1 MNSSKNRLLVKF
13 LTVVGAVILFVIIT
27 LSTILVFFSQSKIT
41 IILGIIFSG
50 IIVFL
55 TIVLLLQNMF
65 SRIEEIG
72 KTTQKLS
79 EGRLAKS
86 ITQISNDEIGK
97 LSSDI
102 NKFIDGFNENIQIT
116 TELLNGNIDI
126 TYDTSNTS
134 NIFRQLLI
142 KMHENLK
149 RNRNFEIERKEEE
162 SLRNWTNEGLAILN
176 DILRKSNERID
187 ILANKILSNLVN
199 YIDANQAGL
208 FIFSEEDDL
217 HQELELIS
225 FYGYG
230 KKKYLQKKIQVGD
243 GLIGTCAL
251 ERTTIY
257 LTEIPQNYI
266 EITSGLGQANPN
278 ALLIVPLILENE
290 LLGVI
295 EIASFKKFSPAK
307 ISFVEKLASNISASL
322 FSSRVHTHTEKLL
335 EEMNVYKQKITEQ
348 QVVLDETLH
357 KYEQSVSEIERLKK
371 LEQEQ
376 NNEHINEIMN
386 YKKLTNSILN
396 KIPAKVFI
404 KDARGRF
411 VLFNN
416 QVADFYGVEASLLTG
431 KSDFDLYP
439 IEEAKR
445 NAEIEQDI
453 IRKGK
458 REYTYSDTFSDTEI
472 VFRTIKTPFFID
484 YLNEKGLLAIQ
495 FDITELSYKQ
505 NETQK
510 LKEKLELKLIELK
523 KTQEQLDLKEQELL
537 DANKIM
543 GNKELILRK
552 TLSQYA
558 DAQKEL
564 KINNEELRAQEE
576 ELKQNLEELLT
587 TQEEMIRLKEIDA
600 IKAAQILNQ
609 LEENKRLLSK
619 ILDFFPAEI
628 ILKDS
633 LGKYLIVNKVT
644 AENLN
649 TQVENLVGKTD
660 FDFFDYQ
667 KAEALRKQEIE
678 VIKNGMI
685 IYKAIENIDENKKI
699 FQITKAPF
707 FINYLNDNGLL
718 LIKTDITEIKQ
729 NESELENL
737 NKIQQNQQIQLE
749 QKMLEL
755 TKIQQ
760 ELKNQ
765 RDELKQANTMLISK
779 EKKLEKAVK
788 TAEESRKELRL
799 KNDQLLAQE
808 EELKQIIE
816 QMQLVQDEQE
826 KQEIL
831 ITKQKENLLKTNEK
845 LKQEIIE
852 KEQAKLEA
860 TSANKA
866 KSEFLANMSH
876 EIRTPMNAIVGF
888 SELLATKVEGLKEKS
903 YLNAIQS
910 SGKSLIMIINDILD
924 LSKIEAGKMKLE
936 YDYTSVRGIV
946 EEIKNIFSL
955 KVQDKNLDFIIDL
968 DENVPDSMMLDEIR
982 MRQIL
987 FNLVGNAIKF
997 TDEGFVKIHV
1007 ITHEATNKNDNFRN
1021 LTISVEDT
1029 GIGIADESQQKIFN
1043 AFEQQENQAN
1053 KHYGGTGLGLSI
1065 TARLVEMM
1073 NGDIKLNSIQKAE
1086 KKRLSGSKFII
1097 NLYDVKVSDE
1107 LKEIKEQH
1115 NFDYSSIVFETS
1127 TLLVVDDIELNR
1139 NLITEFLENTQVQV
1153 ITAVNG
1159 REAIEFTKLYKPDAI
1174 LMDIRMPVLDG
1185 ISAAIEIRKI
1195 PEFAEIPIIALT
1207 ASALVSDREKIM
1219 KTGFNAFISKPI
1231 QLSSLF
1237 FELASFLPY
1246 KHVVSEITISKKSNV
1261 ALSDLNISD
1270 KKIEHNIKYLKSI
1283 VLLELY
1289 ELNKIFIIDDIEAFT
1304 ENFQSYVE
1312 SVDLLEFEPFIDELN
1327 DNLQSFDLPKIK
1339 RSLNNLIAF
1348 IEKL

>member
-396 KIPAKVFI
+396 EIPAKVFI

-416 QVADFYGVEASLLTG
+416 QVADFYGIEASLLTG

-458 REYTYSDTFSDTEI
+458 REYTYSDTFGDTEI

-1195 PEFAEIPIIALT
+1195 PEFVEIPIIALT

>member
-1 MNSSKNRLLVKF
+1 MNSSNNKLLIKF
-13 LTVVGAVILFVIIT
+13 LTVIGAVILFIIIT

-41 IILGIIFSG
+41 TILGIVFSG

-55 TIVLLLQNMF
+55 TIVLQLQGIFN
-65 SRIEEIG
+65 RIEEIG
-72 KTTQKLS
+72 KTTKKLS
-79 EGRLAKS
+79 EGKLAKS
-86 ITQISNDEIGK
+86 INHTSNDEIGK

-149 RNRNFEIERKEEE
+149 RNKNFEIERKEEE
-162 SLRNWTNEGLAILN
+162 ALRNWTNEGLAILN

-208 FIFSEEDDL
+208 FIFSENDEMR
-217 HQELELIS
+217 QELELIS

-230 KKKYLQKKIQVGD
+230 KKKYLQKKVQIGD

-251 ERTTIY
+251 EKSTIY
-257 LTEIPQNYI
+257 LTEIPQDYI

-278 ALLIVPLILENE
+278 ALLIVPLLLENE

-295 EIASFKKFSPAK
+295 EIASFKKFSPSK

-322 FSSRVHTHTEKLL
+322 FSSRVHTHTERLL
-335 EEMNVYKQKITEQ
+335 EEIKSYKQEMEQ
-348 QVVLDETLH
+348 QQVLVDETLRKH
-357 KYEQSVSEIERLKK
+357 ELSLKEMERLKK
-371 LEQEQ
+371 LEIEQ
-376 NNEHINEIMN
+376 NNVHIKEIESSKNMI
-386 YKKLTNSILN
+386 NSILN
-396 KIPAKVFI
+396 EIQAKVFL

-411 VLFNN
+411 VLMNN
-416 QVADFYGVEASLLTG
+416 QVAEFHGVEVSELIG

-439 IEEAKR
+439 IEDAKK

-458 REYTYSDTFSDTEI
+458 REYISTEMLNDTEVI
-472 VFRTIKTPFFID
+472 FRTIKKPFFIEF
-484 YLNEKGLLAIQ
+484 LNEKGLLGIQ
-495 FDITELSYKQ
+495 FDITELVYKQ
-505 NETQK
+505 NEAQK

-523 KTQEQLDLKEQELL
+523 KAQEQLNIKESELIE
-537 DANKIM
+537 ANKVM
-543 GNKELILRK
+543 SNKELILRK
-552 TLSQYA
+552 TLNQYA

-576 ELKQNLEELLT
+576 ELKQNLEELIT
-587 TQEEMIRLKEIDA
+587 TQEEMIRLKEFDA
-600 IKAAQILNQ
+600 IKATQVLNQ
-609 LEENKRLLSK
+609 LDENKRLLSK

-633 LGKYLIVNKVT
+633 LGKYLIANKIA

-649 TQVENLVGKTD
+649 IKVENLVGKTD
-660 FDFFDYQ
+660 YDFYQ
-667 KAEALRKQEIE
+667 IDKADELRLQEIE
-678 VIKNGMI
+678 VVNKGMI
-685 IYKAIENIDENKKI
+685 VYKSIEKINEQEKI

-707 FINYLNDNGLL
+707 FINYLNDTGLL

-729 NESELENL
+729 NERELEVL

-765 RDELKQANTMLISK
+765 RDELKQANTMLITK
-779 EKKLEKAVK
+779 EKKLENAVK
-788 TAEESRKELRL
+788 TAEVSRKELWL

-831 ITKQKENLLKTNEK
+831 ITRQKENLLKINEK

-860 TSANKA
+860 TNANKA

-903 YLNAIQS
+903 YLDAIQS

-936 YDYTSVRGIV
+936 YDYTSIRGIV
-946 EEIKNIFSL
+946 DEIKNIFSL
-955 KVQDKNLDFIIDL
+955 KVQDKNLNFIIDI

-997 TDEGFVKIHV
+997 TDEGFVRIH
-1007 ITHEATNKNDNFRN
+1007 IETNEASNENTNFRN
-1021 LTISVEDT
+1021 LVISVEDT
-1029 GIGIADESQQKIFN
+1029 GIGIAEESQRKIFN
-1043 AFEQQENQAN
+1043 AFEQQDNQAT

-1065 TARLVEMM
+1065 TSRLVEMM
-1073 NGDIKLNSIQKAE
+1073 NGDIKLKSTHKAE
-1086 KKRLSGSKFII
+1086 KKQLTGSNFII
-1097 NLYDVKVSDE
+1097 NLYDVKVSD
-1107 LKEIKEQH
+1107 LQKEIQEQH
-1115 NFDYSSIVFETS
+1115 NFDYNSIVFEAS

-1139 NLITEFLENTQVQV
+1139 NLITEFLESTQVHV

-1159 REAIEFTKLYKPDAI
+1159 REAIEFTKLYKPDVI

-1231 QLSSLF
+1231 QLASLF

-1246 KHVVSEITISKKSNV
+1246 KHIVNETISTKKNNRV
-1261 ALSDLNISD
+1261 LTYLNISE
-1270 KKIEHNIKYLKSI
+1270 KKIESNLEHLKKN
-1283 VLLELY
+1283 VLIELY
-1289 ELNKIFIIDDIEAFT
+1289 DLNKIFIIDDIEAFSDK
-1304 ENFQSYVE
+1304 FQEYVK
-1312 SVDLLEFEPFIDELN
+1312 SVDLLEFEPFIEELN

-1339 RSLNNLIAF
+1339 RSLNNLISF

>member
-396 KIPAKVFI
+396 EIPAKVFI

-416 QVADFYGVEASLLTG
+416 QVADFYGIEASLLTG

-445 NAEIEQDI
+445 NTEIEQDI

-458 REYTYSDTFSDTEI
+458 REYTYSDTFGDTEI
-472 VFRTIKTPFFID
+472 VFRTIKTPF
-484 YLNEKGLLAIQ
+484 
-495 FDITELSYKQ
+495 
-505 NETQK
+505 
-510 LKEKLELKLIELK
+510 
-523 KTQEQLDLKEQELL
+523 
-537 DANKIM
+537 
-543 GNKELILRK
+543 
-552 TLSQYA
+552 
-558 DAQKEL
+558 
-564 KINNEELRAQEE
+564 
-576 ELKQNLEELLT
+576 
-587 TQEEMIRLKEIDA
+587 
-600 IKAAQILNQ
+600 
-609 LEENKRLLSK
+609 
-619 ILDFFPAEI
+619 
-628 ILKDS
+628 
-633 LGKYLIVNKVT
+633 
-644 AENLN
+644 
-649 TQVENLVGKTD
+649 
-660 FDFFDYQ
+660 
-667 KAEALRKQEIE
+667 
-678 VIKNGMI
+678 
-685 IYKAIENIDENKKI
+685 
-699 FQITKAPF
+699 
-707 FINYLNDNGLL
+707 L
-718 LIKTDITEIKQ
+718 LII
-729 NESELENL
+729 
-737 NKIQQNQQIQLE
+737 
-749 QKMLEL
+749 
-755 TKIQQ
+755 
-760 ELKNQ
+760 
-765 RDELKQANTMLISK
+765 
-779 EKKLEKAVK
+779 
-788 TAEESRKELRL
+788 
-799 KNDQLLAQE
+799 
-808 EELKQIIE
+808 
-816 QMQLVQDEQE
+816 
-826 KQEIL
+826 
-831 ITKQKENLLKTNEK
+831 
-845 LKQEIIE
+845 
-852 KEQAKLEA
+852 
-860 TSANKA
+860 
-866 KSEFLANMSH
+866 
-876 EIRTPMNAIVGF
+876 
-888 SELLATKVEGLKEKS
+888 
-903 YLNAIQS
+903 
-910 SGKSLIMIINDILD
+910 
-924 LSKIEAGKMKLE
+924 
-936 YDYTSVRGIV
+936 
-946 EEIKNIFSL
+946 
-955 KVQDKNLDFIIDL
+955 
-968 DENVPDSMMLDEIR
+968 
-982 MRQIL
+982 
-987 FNLVGNAIKF
+987 
-997 TDEGFVKIHV
+997 
-1007 ITHEATNKNDNFRN
+1007 
-1021 LTISVEDT
+1021 
-1029 GIGIADESQQKIFN
+1029 
-1043 AFEQQENQAN
+1043 
-1053 KHYGGTGLGLSI
+1053 
-1065 TARLVEMM
+1065 
-1073 NGDIKLNSIQKAE
+1073 
-1086 KKRLSGSKFII
+1086 
-1097 NLYDVKVSDE
+1097 
-1107 LKEIKEQH
+1107 
-1115 NFDYSSIVFETS
+1115 
-1127 TLLVVDDIELNR
+1127 
-1139 NLITEFLENTQVQV
+1139 
-1153 ITAVNG
+1153 
-1159 REAIEFTKLYKPDAI
+1159 
-1174 LMDIRMPVLDG
+1174 
-1185 ISAAIEIRKI
+1185 
-1195 PEFAEIPIIALT
+1195 
-1207 ASALVSDREKIM
+1207 
-1219 KTGFNAFISKPI
+1219 
-1231 QLSSLF
+1231 
-1237 FELASFLPY
+1237 
-1246 KHVVSEITISKKSNV
+1246 
-1261 ALSDLNISD
+1261 
-1270 KKIEHNIKYLKSI
+1270 
-1283 VLLELY
+1283 
-1289 ELNKIFIIDDIEAFT
+1289 
-1304 ENFQSYVE
+1304 
-1312 SVDLLEFEPFIDELN
+1312 
-1327 DNLQSFDLPKIK
+1327 
-1339 RSLNNLIAF
+1339 
-1348 IEKL
+1348 

>member
-266 EITSGLGQANPN
+266 EVTSGLGQANPN

-396 KIPAKVFI
+396 EIPAKVFI

-660 FDFFDYQ
+660 FDFFDYE

-1195 PEFAEIPIIALT
+1195 PEFVEIPIIALT

>member
-396 KIPAKVFI
+396 EIPAKVFI

-660 FDFFDYQ
+660 FDFFDYE

-1195 PEFAEIPIIALT
+1195 PEFVEIPIIALT

>member
-396 KIPAKVFI
+396 EIPAKVFI

>member
-396 KIPAKVFI
+396 EIPAKVFI

-458 REYTYSDTFSDTEI
+458 REYTYSDTFGDTEI

-1195 PEFAEIPIIALT
+1195 PEFVEIPIIALT